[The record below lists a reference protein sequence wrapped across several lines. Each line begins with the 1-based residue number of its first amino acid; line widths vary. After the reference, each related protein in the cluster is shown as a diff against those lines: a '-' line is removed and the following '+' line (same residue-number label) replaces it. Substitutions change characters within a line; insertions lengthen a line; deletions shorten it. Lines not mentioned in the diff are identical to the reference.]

1 MGVCDRPGQGGLLE
15 VRGDTSGPLCSES
28 ESGTIILLSTEGSSS
43 EVVDPFVASKAS
55 TTSRR
60 AGVETLDSHLS
71 ICLVSSTC
79 ELIFLP
85 VTYGGGCFVA
95 RVFIAQYYATVS
107 RKVDCPQSKVG
118 TRQIIFYTTSNL
130 TCLTAWHDCST
141 IIKVQR

>member
-43 EVVDPFVASKAS
+43 EVVDSFVAS
-55 TTSRR
+55 
-60 AGVETLDSHLS
+60 GVETLDSHLS
-71 ICLVSSTC
+71 VCLVSSTC
-79 ELIFLP
+79 EPIFLP
-85 VTYGGGCFVA
+85 VTYGGGCFVT